1 MAFTTIVCGACGAPI
16 TTENSTCP
24 YCGNPVII
32 EPEVKAAPQPAPA
45 PAPAPAAK
53 EAPAHASPECAVSV
67 FEHNIN
73 AVCEIDAFN
82 NQGVGGSG
90 TGFLI
95 NDSGILL
102 TNVHVATVNNVAA
115 TDITVTVAGESVRA
129 SVLELAD
136 NKGGDGGGIDV
147 AVLKLSRIPRKA
159 THVTVG
165 SSKDIKHGENIYY
178 IGNSLGEGLCITRG
192 IISDPRRETGRG
204 VRIMTDAAT
213 NPGNSGGP
221 LFNEAGEVIGI
232 HVSARANAVGMKY
245 AIPIDDAKKRFPKY
259 F

>member
-1 MAFTTIVCGACGAPI
+1 MAFGTIVCEACGAPV
-16 TTENSTCP
+16 SADSQTCP
-24 YCGNPVII
+24 YCGNPVKV
-32 EPEVKAAPQPAPA
+32 EPTVAAPAAQAAQSEAPA
-45 PAPAPAAK
+45 PVAT
-53 EAPAHASPECAVSV
+53 PECAVSV
-67 FEHNIN
+67 YEHNIN

-82 NQGVGGSG
+82 AQGIGGSG

-95 NDSGILL
+95 NDDGILL
-102 TNVHVATVNNVAA
+102 TNVHVATVNNIAA
-115 TDITVTVAGESVRA
+115 TDITVTVAGESVKA
-129 SVLELAD
+129 KVLELGD

-147 AVLKLSRIPRKA
+147 AVLKLTRIPKKA

-165 SSKDIKHGENIYY
+165 ASKDIKHGENIYY

-192 IISDPRRETGRG
+192 IISDPKRDTGHG

>member
-1 MAFTTIVCGACGAPI
+1 MAFGTIVCGACGAPV
-16 TTENSTCP
+16 SADSQTCP
-24 YCGNPVII
+24 YCGNPI
-32 EPEVKAAPQPAPA
+32 EVQPEVKAAPAVQPMQS
-45 PAPAPAAK
+45 
-53 EAPAHASPECAVSV
+53 EAPAVAATPECAVSV
-67 FEHNIN
+67 YEHNIN

-82 NQGVGGSG
+82 AQGIGGSG

-95 NDSGILL
+95 NDNGILL
-102 TNVHVATVNNVAA
+102 TNVHVATVNNIAA
-115 TDITVTVAGESVRA
+115 TDITVTVAGESVKA
-129 SVLELAD
+129 KVLELGD

-147 AVLKLSRIPRKA
+147 AVLKLTRIPKKA

-192 IISDPRRETGRG
+192 IISDPRRDTGHG

-245 AIPIDDAKKRFPKY
+245 AIPIDDAKKRFPTY

>member
-1 MAFTTIVCGACGAPI
+1 MAFNPTVCGACGAPI
-16 TTENSTCP
+16 TSETNICS
-24 YCGNPVII
+24 YCGCPIVA
-32 EPEVKAAPQPAPA
+32 EPEIKAEPAPVPAPTPIPTSAPA
-45 PAPAPAAK
+45 PI
-53 EAPAHASPECAVSV
+53 HATPECAVSV

-82 NQGVGGSG
+82 AQGIGGSG

-95 NDSGILL
+95 NDEGILL
-102 TNVHVATVNNVAA
+102 TNVHVATVNNIAA
-115 TDITVTVAGESVRA
+115 TDITVTVAGERVKA
-129 SVLELAD
+129 TVLELGD
-136 NKGGDGGGIDV
+136 DKGGDGGGLDV
-147 AVLKLSRIPRKA
+147 AVLKLAKIPRRA
-159 THVTVG
+159 THVTIG
-165 SSKDIKHGENIYY
+165 SSWDLKHGENIYY

-204 VRIMTDAAT
+204 ERIMTDAAT

-245 AIPIDDAKKRFPKY
+245 AIPIDAAKLRFRKY